1 MHHTVCFWHQIFCF
15 LFILVCVSCHLKKRV
30 VLTKQAWEEE
40 HIKNCSV
47 HGSKGNVGSV
57 GTDYHHLFKGTGDF
71 FFLHIIIIHM
81 HEMFIVKVQPT

>member
-57 GTDYHHLFKGTGDF
+57 GTDYHHLFKGTGDYF
-71 FFLHIIIIHM
+71 FYISYA
-81 HEMFIVKVQPT
+81 